1 MTIAKAIDKPVDI
14 PPAAGAVETQVD
26 PFDVSTL
33 PVVLGAIPVTA
44 DVPFPT
50 NNELIVCVAAPV
62 PPPATGNPVQL
73 VSVPDVGVPNT
84 GVTSTILVEVQAE
97 ITPDAT
103 VPNTGAV
110 IVGAV
115 KVLFVNTSDVALPI
129 RVSVATGNV
138 STEVPDIAGADK
150 VIVPLVSPA
159 TTMLLILSPF

>member
-84 GVTSTILVEVQAE
+84 G
-97 ITPDAT
+97 
-103 VPNTGAV
+103 AV

>member
-26 PFDVSTL
+26 PFDVSTF

-73 VSVPDVGVPNT
+73 VSVPDVG
-84 GVTSTILVEVQAE
+84 
-97 ITPDAT
+97 

>member
-84 GVTSTILVEVQAE
+84 G
-97 ITPDAT
+97 
-103 VPNTGAV
+103 AV

-138 STEVPDIAGADK
+138 STEVPDIAGANK